1 MDGTGS
7 DTNSS
12 MNREDED
19 VAEIISQCQ
28 QDLEEIKTAQIFGG
42 DALQLHEFDQK
53 LPRGFSMEM
62 MLTLTPADPVVGVLP
77 SNAELRWTNTNMS
90 TQLSNNWFI
99 NPVYRTD
106 GVFQWQL
113 LGADLQDYDTYVT
126 LQYIGD
132 GTVSL
137 VEVNNGN

>member
-1 MDGTGS
+1 
-7 DTNSS
+7 
-12 MNREDED
+12 
-19 VAEIISQCQ
+19 
-28 QDLEEIKTAQIFGG
+28 
-42 DALQLHEFDQK
+42 
-53 LPRGFSMEM
+53 MEM
-62 MLTLTPADPVVGVLP
+62 MLTLTPADPTFGVLP
-77 SNAELRWTNTNMS
+77 SKAELSCTNTNMS

-132 GTVSL
+132 GTVTLTRVS
-137 VEVNNGN
+137 